1 MALIALMTALPAAAH
16 AQSASAPGSPPVS
29 SRASA
34 YKPPRKGPSNE
45 FDVVSWLSLTPAAN
59 SLIRDPNRAPAVDL
73 TAREDDSNI
82 TVYGRKKHP
91 DLSAP
96 PPAGYA
102 PLENEVAEPRDLR
115 IVPPTHCANAAYS
128 DVGGQSANGS
138 DLIGAL
144 GSSDGC

>member
-1 MALIALMTALPAAAH
+1 MMLPGLAAA
-16 AQSASAPGSPPVS
+16 AGQSGSAPAPQHST
-29 SRASA
+29 A
-34 YKPPRKGPSNE
+34 YKSPRKGPTNE
-45 FDVVSWLSLTPAAN
+45 FDVADWLSLTPAGN
-59 SLIRDPNRAPAVDL
+59 SLIRDPRQGAPVDL
-73 TAREDDSNI
+73 TARDDDTNV

-91 DLSAP
+91 DLSP
-96 PPAGYA
+96 PPPLGYA